1 MSYFCKNHTAYS
13 KVKILQ
19 QSGKTNGGGK
29 ALISHRTNHSK
40 GVITLIN
47 PSLNFKVEKLIPDKQ
62 GRFIISKLSL
72 YYQFKPK
79 I

>member
-1 MSYFCKNHTAYS
+1 MSYFSKNHTAHS
-13 KVKILQ
+13 KVKFLQ

-29 ALISHRTNHSK
+29 AFISYGANHSK

-62 GRFIISKLSL
+62 GRFIAVKLSL
-72 YYQFKPK
+72 EEKVK
-79 I
+79 